1 MVVRIKRIILSEN
14 KSLGRENNII
24 QSDNI
29 FQVLR
34 EASQVVL
41 AVKNPP
47 ARAEDIRDA
56 GLIPGSGRF
65 PWRRA
70 WQPTPVFLPVESHR
84 QRSLEGYRWRVTK
97 SRTRLNWLSTH
108 AFKV

>member
-1 MVVRIKRIILSEN
+1 MVVRIKRVILSEN

-34 EASQVVL
+34 QASQVVL
-41 AVKNPP
+41 AVKNPR
-47 ARAEDIRDA
+47 ASAEDIRDA
-56 GLIPGSGRF
+56 GLISRSGRF

-70 WQPTPVFLPVESHR
+70 WQPAPVFWTLTEDPGGLQSGGS
-84 QRSLEGYRWRVTK
+84 QRVG
-97 SRTRLNWLSTH
+97 H
-108 AFKV
+108 D